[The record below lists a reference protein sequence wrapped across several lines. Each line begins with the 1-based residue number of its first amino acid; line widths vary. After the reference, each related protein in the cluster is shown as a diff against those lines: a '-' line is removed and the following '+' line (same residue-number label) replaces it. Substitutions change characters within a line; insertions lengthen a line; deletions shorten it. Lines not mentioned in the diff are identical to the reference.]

1 MGINKRR
8 QLQQDKF
15 GGVRTTWMLLNVR
28 LVVFWGEGC
37 YSKTTYKSSTGIGQ
51 LKFQVSYFNNNSNNN
66 ENNNKSFFEA

>member
-15 GGVRTTWMLLNVR
+15 GGVRATWMLLNVR
-28 LVVFWGEGC
+28 LVFWGEGS
-37 YSKTTYKSSTGIGQ
+37 YSKTTYKSGTGIGQ
-51 LKFQVSYFNNNSNNN
+51 LKFKVPYFNNNSNN